1 MPLGKDIKYAMKKTS
16 KGLVRLA
23 FKGGEVV
30 EAKNMKTGMK
40 HTSAEFKADKSK
52 SSKRKKSK

>member
-30 EAKNMKTGMK
+30 EAKNMKSGKT
-40 HTSAEFKADKSK
+40 HTPSEFKSDKSK
-52 SSKRKKSK
+52 SLKRKKSK

>member
-1 MPLGKDIKYAMKKTS
+1 MPLGKDIKYAMKKTL

-40 HTSAEFKADKSK
+40 HTPAEFKADRAK
-52 SSKRKKSK
+52 SSKNKKSK